1 MAGKMPNDAKDEAA
15 KRQGRLIALV
25 IAGTAILY
33 VAAQFIGG
41 QLGLA
46 TRYFILF
53 DLLALAGFLW
63 ALIVT
68 FQVWRNSRDDQG

>member
-1 MAGKMPNDAKDEAA
+1 MQVSMPEDQRSEAD
-15 KRQGRLIALV
+15 KRKGRLIAVV
-25 IAGTAILY
+25 IAGTALLY

-46 TRYFILF
+46 ERYFFLF

-68 FQVWRNSRDDQG
+68 FQMWRNSRDDQD

>member
-1 MAGKMPNDAKDEAA
+1 MPGNAKDEAS

-68 FQVWRNSRDDQG
+68 FQIWRTSRDDQG